1 MKVKDVYQDEQ
12 GNWHIDYG
20 IDHMMGLALR
30 VYLGYII
37 IACII
42 SITMIFFGLIGGTIS
57 ELIEKEDSSTQQI
70 APQANYLPSSSLTI
84 R

>member
-20 IDHMMGLALR
+20 VEHLMGLAFR
-30 VYLGYII
+30 VYLGHII
-37 IACII
+37 IVCII
-42 SITMIFFGLIGGTIS
+42 SIPMICLGLIGGTIS

-70 APQANYLPSSSLTI
+70 APQANYHLI